1 MKKVLCYLFASVI
14 AVSTIQPVYA
24 KEPSVVSES
33 TLAPID
39 ANINARLSLTTP
51 DLSNAKKQKLVG
63 DESDISNYTFYKA
76 EDTKL
81 AKQLLHID
89 NSEEIAKLEEQGCII
104 TEDNIYILEENA
116 SPAVTKPTTRIVINE
131 LKANK
136 PAKQIGDSKYGM
148 SHWLDVSFGLLLD
161 ECGKYVSTAAAI
173 LGINASDFL
182 PEWQSGDMLE
192 KSESRVRLEK
202 WVQVKSNDGKY
213 YNAGRAI
220 KDDITVYIDLRT
232 FKRVNGKL
240 QAVRESNDKL
250 YVSSTKNYNNN
261 TKLIDL
267 TIANATVGDLVVS
280 LYDDPWE

>member
-1 MKKVLCYLFASVI
+1 MKRVLFYLFASVI
-14 AVSTIQPVYA
+14 AVSAIQPVYA
-24 KEPSVVSES
+24 KDTSVVSES
-33 TLAPID
+33 ALAPID
-39 ANINARLSLTTP
+39 ANINSQLSLTTP
-51 DLSNAKKQKLVG
+51 DLSNAKKQKLLG
-63 DESDISNYTFYKA
+63 DESDISQYTFYKA
-76 EDTKL
+76 EDTEL

-116 SPAVTKPTTRIVINE
+116 SSTATRPSTKIVINE
-131 LKANK
+131 LKSNK
-136 PAKQIGDSKYGM
+136 PAIQIGDEKYGM
-148 SHWLDVSFGLLLD
+148 RHWLDVSFDLLLD
-161 ECGKYVSTAAAI
+161 ECGKYVSTAASI

-182 PEWQSGDMLE
+182 SEWQSGDMLE

-240 QAVRESNDKL
+240 QSVRKSDDKL
-250 YVSSTKNYNNN
+250 FVNSTKNYNNN
-261 TKLIDL
+261 TKLEDL
-267 TIANATVGDLVVS
+267 TIANATAGDLIVS
-280 LYDDPWE
+280 FYEDPWK